1 MIAPAHSLVDE
12 LTADIAQAHA
22 DLIAA
27 RRAAQ
32 GKDTPAHRA
41 EVARSQDH
49 LDALLDLHLELSD
62 PRRWDVDQLPTFS
75 TVSVPASS
83 SLT

>member
-1 MIAPAHSLVDE
+1 MTTPAHSLVDE
-12 LTADIAQAHA
+12 LASDIAQARA

-27 RRAAQ
+27 RLAAQ
-32 GKDTPAHRA
+32 RKDTPAHRA
-41 EVARSQDH
+41 AVVRARDR

-62 PRRWDVDQLPTFS
+62 PRRWDLDQLPTFS

-83 SLT
+83 SVT